1 MKIVWLMNVNQF
13 HLKLKDLYGKDPAK
27 QNTNTI
33 DNGYKRHTTWN
44 LPIFEK
50 IFHFP
55 KICINI
61 KSP

>member
-1 MKIVWLMNVNQF
+1 M
-13 HLKLKDLYGKDPAK
+13 KDLYGKDPAK

-33 DNGYKRHTTWN
+33 DNGYNRHTAWN

-50 IFHFP
+50 VFHFA
-55 KICINI
+55 KICLNI